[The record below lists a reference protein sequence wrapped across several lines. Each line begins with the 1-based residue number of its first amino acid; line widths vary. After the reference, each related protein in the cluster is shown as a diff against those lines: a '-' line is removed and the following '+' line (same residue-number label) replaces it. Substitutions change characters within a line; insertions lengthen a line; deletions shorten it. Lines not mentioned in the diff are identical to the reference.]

1 VARMISVL
9 ILALLAMSPLAAQI
23 IVQPAGKSVPQAK
36 TREELDAFGM
46 VLDADSPQ
54 STLVAA
60 ARFRELFAK
69 SEFYEYACV
78 AQMQAA
84 MQLSKVK
91 LAEETASAVLALNP
105 NNPEALLTLAE
116 TSLPGLAAGEAETT
130 AASQYAHR
138 ALDRIHVLSLPP
150 FSDSVTW
157 LRTKR
162 SMLARAHLV
171 LGQVSAE
178 QGQLKNAE
186 SELQTAVDLAPS
198 GKAYLLLSKIYAET
212 NQTGRALTAARKAL
226 SLGPAAVAEM
236 ADREIKI
243 LDKKNP

>member
-1 VARMISVL
+1 
-9 ILALLAMSPLAAQI
+9 
-23 IVQPAGKSVPQAK
+23 
-36 TREELDAFGM
+36 
-46 VLDADSPQ
+46 
-54 STLVAA
+54 
-60 ARFRELFAK
+60 
-69 SEFYEYACV
+69 
-78 AQMQAA
+78 
-84 MQLSKVK
+84 
-91 LAEETASAVLALNP
+91 
-105 NNPEALLTLAE
+105 
-116 TSLPGLAAGEAETT
+116 
-130 AASQYAHR
+130 
-138 ALDRIHVLSLPP
+138 
-150 FSDSVTW
+150 
-157 LRTKR
+157 
-162 SMLARAHLV
+162 MLARAHLV